1 MKVILKED
9 VKSLG
14 NAGSVVTVADGYAR
28 NYLIPKNLGVEAN
41 TKNIKALDFEK
52 KKIEEHVKKVR
63 NAAQGLADK
72 LASLTLTLSAKAG
85 EEEKLFGS
93 ITTMDIAE
101 ALKKEGFDIDK
112 RKIMLEEP
120 IKRLGTFTAGIKL
133 HPDVT
138 PQVTINVV
146 AE

>member
-1 MKVILKED
+1 
-9 VKSLG
+9 
-14 NAGSVVTVADGYAR
+14 
-28 NYLIPKNLGVEAN
+28 
-41 TKNIKALDFEK
+41 
-52 KKIEEHVKKVR
+52 
-63 NAAQGLADK
+63 
-72 LASLTLTLSAKAG
+72 
-85 EEEKLFGS
+85 
-93 ITTMDIAE
+93 MDIAE